1 MVYCQWMEEK
11 QAELGVYQYLF
22 TYGHVFIAFYAHI
35 DNMIDNI
42 IVKDIICLGIMVV
55 VFLSAYSITLIQ
67 QTALA
72 QQKQTSTGNVTAQ
85 VVPQGT
91 SLQVANKTAASTN
104 LTGTTA
110 PSGNVTAQ
118 VVPQGTS
125 LTPSNNATGMSSNAS
140 QGSVSVDSKLNC
152 QSIASTIGGIIVPN
166 PSKVCD
172 VLIPRQAPTIIGPG
186 NMNMNKF
193 STINSIVEVA
203 SVSDLMIKQG
213 GNAGGNDITEGSSS
227 ASGNTSSQRVFAMGE
242 FSLLDPQLVTMV
254 KSAVGYNW
262 TIAAVHNHMVLE
274 KPKMMFV
281 HWSAE
286 GELNTIINQ
295 IKNVLLTVSKVP
307 TGGSSS

>member
-1 MVYCQWMEEK
+1 
-11 QAELGVYQYLF
+11 
-22 TYGHVFIAFYAHI
+22 
-35 DNMIDNI
+35 MIDNI

-55 VFLSAYSITLIQ
+55 VVFLSAYSIPLIIQ

-125 LTPSNNATGMSSNAS
+125 LTPSNNATATTNKTGTTAGNVTAQLAPQGTSLTPSNNATATSSNAN
-140 QGSVSVDSKLNC
+140 QGSVSVGSKLNC
-152 QSIASTIGGIIVPN
+152 QSIASTIGGIAVSN
-166 PSKVCD
+166 PSNICD
-172 VLIPRQAPTIIGPG
+172 VLILRQAPTIIGPG

-203 SVSDLMIKQG
+203 SVYDLMTTKSNASG
-213 GNAGGNDITEGSSS
+213 GAAGGG
-227 ASGNTSSQRVFAMGE
+227 ASLANSQKVFVMGE

-254 KSAVGYNW
+254 KSTVGYNW

-281 HWSAE
+281 HWSAQ
-286 GELNTIINQ
+286 GDLNTIINQ
-295 IKNVLLTVSKVP
+295 IKNILLTVSKVP
-307 TGGSSS
+307 TGSSSS